1 MAYVPSLL
9 PIEMPR
15 SNSGI
20 TGRQPRNIGLPFFCG
35 ALVTVGTI
43 TMNKLKTLN
52 ENDVIEY
59 EGKGLAQ
66 LGIMVDGRMG
76 YSIRYLN
83 GLRIDLA
90 KMIKLSD
97 LVSQLM
103 DVHPMTDEPRSVA
116 RSGIERRVS
125 RTKRT
130 EYFLS
135 ASQMR
140 KLSGSIISTV
150 SEIAHVSKQLQRD
163 AQKLEGLIEKQK
175 VY

>member
-76 YSIRYLN
+76 
-83 GLRIDLA
+83 
-90 KMIKLSD
+90 
-97 LVSQLM
+97 
-103 DVHPMTDEPRSVA
+103 
-116 RSGIERRVS
+116 
-125 RTKRT
+125 
-130 EYFLS
+130 
-135 ASQMR
+135 
-140 KLSGSIISTV
+140 
-150 SEIAHVSKQLQRD
+150 
-163 AQKLEGLIEKQK
+163 
-175 VY
+175 